1 MKQLFFTIALATCLF
16 SLLAM
21 ATDKNLPDVLKS
33 FYQTFQNAQ
42 NVNWTEVDD
51 MLRIGFTVNCR
62 QQFAYYSNDELVVV
76 AKEIKSGEL
85 PQGMKAQ
92 LSAYKGFNITQ
103 VYELNKNNAKEYCAV
118 MDSPSKHIVLKGKN
132 KWKVYIE
139 EAR

>member
-1 MKQLFFTIALATCLF
+1 MKHLFFTVALATCLF
-16 SLLAM
+16 SLSAM

-51 MLRIGFTVNCR
+51 MLRIGFTVNGR

-92 LSAYKGFNITQ
+92 LSAYKGYNITQ